1 MIDDETND
9 NIRYT
14 KQKLENVNRM
24 INEYLETLTEKHVSL
39 YESDRRLLM
48 RIRDKN
54 LETIQ
59 LIDKLNYT
67 GVVEL

>member
-24 INEYLETLTEKHVSL
+24 INEYLDTLTEKHVSL